1 VIDISWKQSL
11 QNAVKN
17 TIKNL
22 SQFDEELSFSPEYYI
37 SSYEC
42 PTCNN
47 SVLYKMRVRGSKTIF
62 KSQTYSLFNLFTCPD
77 CKVIFASITETNLN
91 NHTNLP
97 LSSFALLSEK
107 YKNVLAYKNVLDYTI
122 RFQNNN

>member
-1 VIDISWKQSL
+1 MIDINWKQSL

-17 TIKNL
+17 TSKNL
-22 SQFDEELSFSPEYYI
+22 SKFDEVLSFSPEYYI
-37 SSYEC
+37 YSYEC

-91 NHTNLP
+91 NYTNLP
-97 LSSFALLSEK
+97 LSRFALMSNNFHFVHEYIEMLS
-107 YKNVLAYKNVLDYTI
+107 YTSQ
-122 RFQNNN
+122 FQRD